1 MEVEILYTFAFR
13 RPAATSQRKM
23 NNPLSKYL
31 LLATGTLAVAALS
44 TTTVAAQGEALSTE
58 VLTQDAEQ
66 KWSLNGD
73 LRFRLEFNDNAGK
86 EDRHRQRMRFRLGGT
101 YKFNDRVTV
110 GVRAITGNPD
120 DPNSPHVDLGSVFD
134 SMDVSIDRLYF
145 AYTPEEVKGLT
156 VVGGKFA
163 NPITRNPVYGE
174 LVWDADVQ
182 PEGLGFVYGCED
194 GCGILDGMRV
204 YGAQIAVLEQ
214 SSGEDA
220 WASLIGFDLSKQ
232 TGDNSSIDFGAS
244 YSFFGDLTPDGS
256 TGQITGDLSTNA
268 LTGAE
273 LTSDYGILDVVAA
286 VNVSNFVFSA
296 EFINNMRAADSV
308 GDTGLVLGGAVKMD
322 KGKFYYSYINIEQDA
337 VLSAVAQDDF
347 LFSTNHDS
355 HVLGWKMPLS
365 EDTGLH
371 IWVMA
376 SEPNDPA
383 VTTAVDDTVYRFRI
397 DWNLNF

>member
-1 MEVEILYTFAFR
+1 
-13 RPAATSQRKM
+13 M
-23 NNPLSKYL
+23 NNPLSKSL
-31 LLATGTLAVAALS
+31 LLAASTLAVAMLS
-44 TTTVAAQGEALSTE
+44 TTTVAAQGEVLSAE
-58 VLTQDAEQ
+58 VLTPETVS
-66 KWSLNGD
+66 KWSFEGD
-73 LRFRLEFNDNAGK
+73 LRFRLEFNDNAGA
-86 EDRHRQRMRFRLGGT
+86 EDRHRQRMRFRLGGS
-101 YKFNDRVTV
+101 YKFSDRVTV
-110 GVRAITGNPD
+110 GVRATTGNPD
-120 DPNSPHVDLGSVFD
+120 DPNSPHVDLGDVFN
-134 SMDVSIDRLYF
+134 SMDISLDRLYF

-182 PEGLGFVYGCED
+182 PEGLGVIYGVED
-194 GCGILDGMRV
+194 GFGIFENVRF
-204 YGAQIAVLEQ
+204 YGAQVAVLEQ
-214 SSGEDA
+214 SGGEEA

-232 TGDNSSIDFGAS
+232 TGDDSSIDFGAS

-256 TGQITGDLSTNA
+256 TGQISGDLSGNA

-286 VNVSNFVFSA
+286 FNVSNFVFSA
-296 EFINNMRAADSV
+296 ELINNMRAADSV
-308 GDTGLVLGGAVKMD
+308 GDTGLVLGGAVKTD

-347 LFSTNHDS
+347 LFATNHDS

>member
-1 MEVEILYTFAFR
+1 
-13 RPAATSQRKM
+13 M
-23 NNPLSKYL
+23 NNPFPKSL

-44 TTTVAAQGEALSTE
+44 TTTVAAQGEALSSE
-58 VLTQDAEQ
+58 VLTADAAQ
-66 KWSLNGD
+66 KWSIDGD
-73 LRFRLEFNDNAGK
+73 LRFRLEFNDNAGA
-86 EDRHRQRMRFRLGGT
+86 EDRHRQRMRFRLGGK

-110 GVRAITGNPD
+110 GVRAITGNAD

-134 SMDVSIDRLYF
+134 SMDISLDRLYF

-182 PEGLGFVYGCED
+182 PEGLGFVYGCDD

-220 WASLIGFDLSKQ
+220 WASLVGFDLSKQ
-232 TGDNSSIDFGAS
+232 TGDNSSLDFGAS

-268 LTGAE
+268 LTGTE

-286 VNVSNFVFSA
+286 FNVSNFVFSA
-296 EFINNMRAADSV
+296 EMINNMRAADGV
-308 GDTGLVLGGAVKMD
+308 GDTGLVLGGAVKTD
-322 KGKFYYSYINIEQDA
+322 NGKFYYSYINIEQDA

-355 HVLGWKMPLS
+355 HVLGWKLPLS